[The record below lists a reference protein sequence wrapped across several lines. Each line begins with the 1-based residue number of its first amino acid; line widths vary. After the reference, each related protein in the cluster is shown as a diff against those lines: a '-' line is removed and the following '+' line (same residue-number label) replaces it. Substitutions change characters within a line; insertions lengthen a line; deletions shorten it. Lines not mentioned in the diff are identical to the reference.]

1 MRSAAEGVPARGSG
15 PPSFLHLPDLRAQG
29 ERFTLEGEEARYVTR
44 VVRAREGEQVTASD
58 GKGYVATLRIE
69 RVRPDVVLV
78 RETFREHPRPA
89 SARILCG
96 APEGERGDWL
106 VEKLAELGVTDLQP
120 LECERARWPAARD
133 ARWDRL
139 AVAALR
145 QSRAAWQM
153 SIHPAVGLIEAV
165 AAAREGTRWLAE
177 PDGEPAA
184 GQLPAADAPVVA
196 AIGPAPGFSEPERK
210 ALRGSG
216 FTPVR
221 VAGRRLRTETAGVAV
236 AALWAAAR
244 SPAGDELSHSQA

>member
-1 MRSAAEGVPARGSG
+1 MRSAAEAAPSLLYVPA
-15 PPSFLHLPDLRAQG
+15 LRTLGA
-29 ERFTLEGEEARYVTR
+29 RFALEDEEARYVTR

-58 GKGYVATLRIE
+58 GAGLVATLRIE
-69 RVRPDVVLV
+69 QLKPALVVVLDSA
-78 RETFREHPRPA
+78 REHPRPP
-89 SARILCG
+89 SARVLCG

-120 LECERARWPAARD
+120 VDTERERWPARRE
-133 ARWDRL
+133 ARWERL

-145 QSRAAWQM
+145 QSRAAWRM
-153 SIHPAVGLIEAV
+153 SIHPALGLSDAM
-165 AAAREGTRWLAE
+165 AAAREPVRWLADSE
-177 PDGEPAA
+177 GESAAGLLEGAGGPAA
-184 GQLPAADAPVVA
+184 A

-221 VAGRRLRTETAGVAV
+221 LAVRRLRTETAALAV

-244 SPAGDELSHSQA
+244 SAGGDQSPGRVP

>member
-1 MRSAAEGVPARGSG
+1 MRSAAEAA
-15 PPSFLHLPDLRAQG
+15 PSFLYLRALRTLG
-29 ERFTLEGEEARYVTR
+29 ARFTLEDEEARYLTR

-58 GKGYVATLRIE
+58 GAGLVATLRIE
-69 RVRPDVVLV
+69 QLKPALVLV
-78 RETFREHPRPA
+78 TDSSREHPRPA
-89 SARILCG
+89 SARVLCG

-120 LECERARWPAARD
+120 VDTERERWPERREARWE
-133 ARWDRL
+133 RL

-145 QSRAAWQM
+145 QSRAAWRM
-153 SIHPAVGLIEAV
+153 SIHPALGLSDAM
-165 AAAREGTRWLAE
+165 AAAREPVRWLADSE
-177 PDGEPAA
+177 GESAAGLLEGAGGPAA
-184 GQLPAADAPVVA
+184 A

-221 VAGRRLRTETAGVAV
+221 LAVRRLRTETAALAV

-244 SPAGDELSHSQA
+244 SAGGDQSPGRVP

>member
-1 MRSAAEGVPARGSG
+1 MRSAAEAA
-15 PPSFLHLPDLRAQG
+15 PSFLYLRALRTLG
-29 ERFTLEGEEARYVTR
+29 ARFTLEDEEARYVTR

-58 GKGYVATLRIE
+58 GAGLVATLRIE
-69 RVRPDVVLV
+69 QLKPALVVVLDSAS
-78 RETFREHPRPA
+78 EHPRPP
-89 SARILCG
+89 SARMLCG

-120 LECERARWPAARD
+120 VDTERERWPARRE
-133 ARWDRL
+133 ARWERL

-145 QSRAAWQM
+145 QSRAAWRM
-153 SIHPAVGLIEAV
+153 SIHPALGLSDAM
-165 AAAREGTRWLAE
+165 AAAREPVRWLADSE
-177 PDGEPAA
+177 GESAAGLLEGAGGPAA
-184 GQLPAADAPVVA
+184 A

-221 VAGRRLRTETAGVAV
+221 LAVRRLRTETAALAV

-244 SPAGDELSHSQA
+244 SAGGDQSPGRVP

>member
-1 MRSAAEGVPARGSG
+1 MRSAAEAAPSLLDVPAQRTLG
-15 PPSFLHLPDLRAQG
+15 A
-29 ERFTLEGEEARYVTR
+29 RFALEDEEARYVTR

-58 GKGYVATLRIE
+58 GAGLVATLRIE
-69 RVRPDVVLV
+69 QLKPALVVVLDSAS
-78 RETFREHPRPA
+78 EHPRPP
-89 SARILCG
+89 SARVLCG

-120 LECERARWPAARD
+120 VDTERERWPARRE
-133 ARWDRL
+133 ARWERL

-145 QSRAAWQM
+145 QSRAAWRM
-153 SIHPAVGLIEAV
+153 SIHPALGLSDAM
-165 AAAREGTRWLAE
+165 AAAREPVRWLADSE
-177 PDGEPAA
+177 GESAAGLLEGAGGPAA
-184 GQLPAADAPVVA
+184 A

-221 VAGRRLRTETAGVAV
+221 LAVRRLRTETAALAV

-244 SPAGDELSHSQA
+244 SAGGDQSPGRVP